1 MTDMARPYAAAFRSR
16 FLLMLQYRAAAIAGF
31 MTQCWW
37 GAIKVMVYSAFYHA
51 SATASTAPMTLAQ
64 VVTYTWL
71 AQAFLALSPWG
82 ADPDIALAV
91 RTGSVSQ
98 DFLRPLDAYWLWYV
112 RAAGWMAARALPRSL
127 LMFVLAGVVL
137 PLLGL
142 GEWAWMP
149 PPNVGQALLFVTSL
163 GLVVA
168 LASSIVMLLNIA
180 VTLTLNDRGVNS
192 LFSAVAAVFSGNIV
206 PLPLAPDWLR
216 GALFVQPLAG
226 LVDIP
231 FRIYSGNLAGTRA
244 VAGIGLQI
252 GWTIV
257 FVAVGHAWM
266 RTLERRLEIQG
277 G

>member
-1 MTDMARPYAAAFRSR
+1 VTTVARPYVAAFRAR

-51 SATASTAPMTLAQ
+51 SAASAQAPMTLAQ

-82 ADPDIALAV
+82 ADPDVALAV
-91 RTGSVSQ
+91 RTGAVSQ
-98 DFLRPLDAYWLWYV
+98 DLLRPLDAYWLWYV
-112 RAAGWMAARALPRSL
+112 RAAGWMSARAVPRSL
-127 LMFVLAGVVL
+127 LMFLLAGIVL
-137 PLLGL
+137 PVVGL
-142 GEWAWMP
+142 GAWGWMP
-149 PPNVGQALLFVTSL
+149 PPNAAQALLFGVSL
-163 GLVVA
+163 VLVVA
-168 LASSIVMLLNIA
+168 LASSIVMLLNVA
-180 VTLTLNDRGVNS
+180 VALTLNDRGVNS

-216 GALFVQPLAG
+216 GALFVQPFAG

-231 FRIYSGNLAGTRA
+231 FRIYSGNLSGRMAA
-244 VAGIGLQI
+244 AGIALQI
-252 GWTIV
+252 GWTLV
-257 FVAVGHAWM
+257 FVLAGHAWM
-266 RTLERRLEIQG
+266 RRMEQRLELQG

>member
-1 MTDMARPYAAAFRSR
+1 MTALARPYVAAFRSR

-51 SATASTAPMTLAQ
+51 SAASSQAPMTLAQ

-82 ADPDIALAV
+82 ADPDVALAV
-91 RTGSVSQ
+91 RTGSISQ

-112 RAAGWMAARALPRSL
+112 RAAGWMSARAVPRVL
-127 LMFVLAGVVL
+127 LMFALAGIVL
-137 PLLGL
+137 PLCGL
-142 GEWAWMP
+142 EGWSWRP
-149 PPNVGQALLFVTSL
+149 PASMTQALLFALSL
-163 GLVVA
+163 LLVVA

-216 GALFVQPLAG
+216 GALFVQPFAG

-231 FRIYSGNLAGTRA
+231 FRIYSGNLSGAMA
-244 VAGIGLQI
+244 AAGIALQI
-252 GWTIV
+252 GWTAA
-257 FVAVGHAWM
+257 FVLVGRGGM
-266 RTLERRLEIQG
+266 RRMERRVEIQG

>member
-1 MTDMARPYAAAFRSR
+1 VTEIARPYAAAFRSR
-16 FLLMLQYRAAAIAGF
+16 FLLLVQYRAAAIAGF

-37 GAIKVMVYSAFYHA
+37 GAIKVMVYAAFYHA
-51 SATASTAPMTLAQ
+51 SAAASAAPMTLAQ

-112 RAAGWMAARALPRSL
+112 RAAGWMTARALPRSL
-127 LMFVLAGVVL
+127 LMFLLAGVVL
-137 PLLGL
+137 PLAGL

-216 GALFVQPLAG
+216 GALFVQPFAG

-231 FRIYSGNLAGTRA
+231 FRIYSGNLAGTPA
-244 VAGIGLQI
+244 LAGIALQI

-257 FVAVGHAWM
+257 FVTMGHAWM
-266 RTLERRLEIQG
+266 RTVERRLEIQG